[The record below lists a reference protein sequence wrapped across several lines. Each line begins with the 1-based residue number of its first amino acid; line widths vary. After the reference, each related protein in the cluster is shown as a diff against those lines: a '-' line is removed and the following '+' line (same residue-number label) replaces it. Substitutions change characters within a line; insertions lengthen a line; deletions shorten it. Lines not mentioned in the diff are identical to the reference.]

1 MILGVK
7 ICVDAA
13 SLGLANNPLANSLDQ
28 RGFQAAQ
35 TLKWSMFG
43 TFLRPRL
50 SKRRRTRFRLTACHR
65 VITGPMQRV
74 DQQMLRSCVI
84 LEEMHPIQNH
94 PWTET
99 EIKFERT
106 ACTAPGTGKACTV
119 FKLLV
124 VWWPLVVQMAGP
136 SVFRAHLIQR
146 KLETAYRHVSGFKP
160 RQHKYFRP
168 NSLEKNTPFKQYDTR
183 FIYKII
189 DTYTKLLI
197 EYPHIYIYRYIWL
210 SKEVSFRKLRVTGF
224 HILTAQRSLRA
235 VGMCAE
241 SSCSNFLISPKIIA
255 SNWHVPKIEK

>member
-168 NSLEKNTPFKQYDTR
+168 NSLEKNTPFKKYDTR

-189 DTYTKLLI
+189 YTYTKLLI
-197 EYPHIYIYRYIWL
+197 EYPHIYIYIYIYLIITGSFIQETPSYGL
-210 SKEVSFRKLRVTGF
+210 SHS
-224 HILTAQRSLRA
+224 H
-235 VGMCAE
+235 C
-241 SSCSNFLISPKIIA
+241 PKIIA
-255 SNWHVPKIEK
+255 CSWHVRWELMQ